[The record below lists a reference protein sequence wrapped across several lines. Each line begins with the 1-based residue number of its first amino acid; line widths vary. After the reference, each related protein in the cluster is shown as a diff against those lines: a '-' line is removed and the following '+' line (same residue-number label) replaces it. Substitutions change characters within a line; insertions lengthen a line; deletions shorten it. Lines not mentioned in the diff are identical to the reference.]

1 LTHFIVAQ
9 EEYPMRRVLIAFVC
23 FVSGTLGGAWFVG
36 PYLHGQTP
44 APLAIPKDLTSY
56 REIVKHVLP
65 AVVSIET
72 TPKQV
77 TRTKQSQPKRVPR
90 GDDSPV
96 PPEFRKFFDDF
107 QMQPNDVPHHGIGS
121 GFFVDPK
128 GVILTNY
135 HVVKGADQVT
145 IVLSDGR
152 KLVSKDIKT
161 DPRTD
166 LAVIRVQ
173 ASTSFPFLELGD
185 SAAAEIGDRVLAVGA
200 PFGYA
205 GSVTAGIISGK
216 SRSLQVNMYEDYL
229 QTDAAINP
237 GNSGGPLVTMDGHVV
252 GINTAIKSSTG
263 GSQGVGLAITSNEAK
278 NVMQQLLTNGAVVRG
293 YLGVQVGPLDA
304 EVASRLGLEG
314 KSGLVVGK
322 VFDGSPAAKAGIQA
336 GDVITSVA
344 NTTVKSTS
352 QLQHTVATLP
362 LNKATPVMV
371 FREGKAKELQVT
383 IEEQPSD
390 FGLSSAPVAPS
401 RGSSKQGT
409 RLDKIGI
416 EIADL
421 TPQMANQLGVSE
433 KATGPVVT
441 QVDGNGL
448 GGEAGLRSGTLILKV
463 DQKAVKN
470 ATEAQTALD
479 GASLEKGILL
489 QVRYPEGAT
498 GYVLLKAAS
507 GN

>member
-1 LTHFIVAQ
+1 
-9 EEYPMRRVLIAFVC
+9 MRRVLISFVC

-36 PYLHGQTP
+36 PYLLGQTT
-44 APLAIPKDLTSY
+44 APPAIPKELTSY

-72 TPKQV
+72 TPRQV
-77 TRTKQSQPKRVPR
+77 SKTKQGQPKRQPR
-90 GDDSPV
+90 NDDSQI
-96 PPEFRKFFDDF
+96 PPEFRKFFDESQLQPFDF
-107 QMQPNDVPHHGIGS
+107 PNEVPHHGLGS

-145 IVLSDGR
+145 ILLQDGR

-173 ASTSFPFLELGD
+173 APTPFPYLDLGD
-185 SAAAEIGDRVLAVGA
+185 SSAAEIGDRVLAVGA

-237 GNSGGPLVTMDGHVV
+237 GNSGGPLVTMDGKVV

-293 YLGVQVGPLDA
+293 YLGVQVGPLDPD
-304 EVASRLGLEG
+304 VATRLGVDG

-344 NTTVKSTS
+344 NSPIKTAS
-352 QLQHTVATLP
+352 QLQHKVATLP
-362 LNKATPVMV
+362 LNKATPVTV
-371 FREGKAKELQVT
+371 VRDGKAKDLQVT

-390 FGLSSAPVAPS
+390 FGMSSAPVVPS
-401 RGSSKQGT
+401 RGSSRQGT

-421 TPQMANQLGVSE
+421 TPQMASQLGFSE
-433 KATGPVVT
+433 KTTGPVVT
-441 QVDGNGL
+441 QVDANGL
-448 GGEAGLRSGTLILKV
+448 AGESGLRTGTLILKV
-463 DQKAVKN
+463 DQQVVNN
-470 ATEAQTALD
+470 ATEAQTALEK
-479 GASLEKGILL
+479 ASLEKGALL

-498 GYVLLKAAS
+498 GYLLLKAAS
-507 GN
+507 GD

>member
-1 LTHFIVAQ
+1 
-9 EEYPMRRVLIAFVC
+9 MRRVLIGFVC

-44 APLAIPKDLTSY
+44 APPPIPKELTSF
-56 REIVKHVLP
+56 RETVRHVLP

-72 TPKQV
+72 TPRQVARAKQN
-77 TRTKQSQPKRVPR
+77 QPKRAPR
-90 GDDSPV
+90 NEDLPI
-96 PPEFRKFFDDF
+96 PPEFRRFFDDF
-107 QMQPNDVPHHGIGS
+107 QMQPFDIPNDVPHHGIGS
-121 GFFVDPK
+121 GFFIDPK

-145 IVLSDGR
+145 VVLQDGR

-173 ASTSFPFLELGD
+173 SSTSFPFLELGD
-185 SAAAEIGDRVLAVGA
+185 SGAAEIGDRVLAVGA

-237 GNSGGPLVTMDGHVV
+237 GNSGGPLVTLDGKVV

-278 NVMQQLLTNGAVVRG
+278 NVMQQLLANGAVVRG

-304 EVASRLGLEG
+304 DVASRLGLEG

-322 VFDGSPAAKAGIQA
+322 VFDSSPASKAGIQA

-344 NTTVKSTS
+344 NTAIKSAS

-362 LNKATPVMV
+362 LNKATLVTIV
-371 FREGKAKELQVT
+371 RDGKAKDLQVT

-390 FGLSSAPVAPS
+390 FGVSSAPVAPS
-401 RGSSKQGT
+401 RGPSRQGT
-409 RLDKIGI
+409 RLDKIGV

-421 TPQMANQLGVSE
+421 TPQIANQLGVSE
-433 KATGPVVT
+433 KATGPVIT
-441 QVDGNGL
+441 QVDGNSV

-470 ATEAQTALD
+470 ASEAQTALES
-479 GASLEKGILL
+479 GSLEKGVLL

-498 GYVLLKAAS
+498 GYVLLKAGT